1 MSISDREFESE
12 HRRSFSDFRHM
23 VVFAALHVALTLA
36 CVALAFVGHAHWIAL
51 LAWIGGTLT
60 LAIGVAVHSNNEMRR

>member
-1 MSISDREFESE
+1 MSVSDRELEIE

-36 CVALAFVGHAHWIAL
+36 CIALAFVGHAHWIAL
-51 LAWIGGTLT
+51 LTWIGGTLT
-60 LAIGVAVHSNNEMRR
+60 LVIGVAIHSGHDSSQ